1 MCPLKCKAV
10 PILLPKVAACSSS
23 SSSSL
28 SPVQL
33 RLQSAADGRSCAGR
47 EDGELGSGLLILH
60 PLSTNILGISGAEGG
75 QLRHG
80 VTSSPLARTR
90 VLPESCN

>member
-1 MCPLKCKAV
+1 MCPLKCKAL
-10 PILLPKVAACSSS
+10 PILLPKVAASS

-33 RLQSAADGRSCAGR
+33 WLQSAADGWSCAGG
-47 EDGELGSGLLILH
+47 EDGELGSGLH
-60 PLSTNILGISGAEGG
+60 PLSTDILGTLGAEGG
-75 QLRHG
+75 QLRRG

>member
-1 MCPLKCKAV
+1 MCPLKCKAL
-10 PILLPKVAACSSS
+10 PILLPKVAASS

-33 RLQSAADGRSCAGR
+33 WLQSAADGRSCAGG
-47 EDGELGSGLLILH
+47 EDGELGSGLH
-60 PLSTNILGISGAEGG
+60 PLSTDILGTLGAEGG
-75 QLRHG
+75 QLRRG

>member
-1 MCPLKCKAV
+1 MCPLKCKAL
-10 PILLPKVAACSSS
+10 PILLPKVAASSSSS

-33 RLQSAADGRSCAGR
+33 WLQSAADGRSCAGGQ
-47 EDGELGSGLLILH
+47 DGELGSGLH
-60 PLSTNILGISGAEGG
+60 PLSTDILGTLGAEGG
-75 QLRHG
+75 QLRRG

-90 VLPESCN
+90 VLPKSCN